1 MNWYLH
7 VLANY
12 AVFRGRAGRPE
23 YWYFVL
29 FNVIASI
36 LLAILDAMIG
46 TVIGFEE
53 FVLLGG
59 IYALAVLLPSIA
71 VTVRRLH
78 DTDRSGWWFLISLI
92 PFVGVIVLIV
102 FMVKQGTAGPNRFG
116 SPPPT
121 VPA

>member
-59 IYALAVLLPSIA
+59 IYALAVLVPSIA

-116 SPPPT
+116 PPPPT